1 MRKLIRT
8 LRSSMAANV
17 IGAIILLLVIC
28 GLLVSSIGMASFAT
42 AFKNEYAT
50 STYHMA
56 DTATALINGDHL
68 EDYLDGLESEEY
80 EKTRS
85 NLDIYCKKMSVSL
98 IYVILVDRSDYGRFV
113 SVFNSVDNSVD
124 NSSYVPWELGHK
136 RDTTNDEYRERYRAL
151 YEKESCF
158 ETIYRTHPTDGQHPH
173 ITTLVPVTKSSGEV
187 AAILCM
193 QRPMSELE
201 EASRPFVQKIAFSTI
216 LLSIIAVAFAAVFF
230 KRQVVEPVKIA
241 SDEASRFA
249 RENTKGKPI
258 GKISKYEEIARLAT
272 SIDTMETDMV
282 NYMEHLTTLTAD
294 KQRISTEL
302 SLATQIQ
309 ATMMPHIYPA
319 FPDRTEFDIY
329 ALMHPAK
336 EVGGDFYDFFLIDE
350 DHLCMVMADVSG
362 KGIPA
367 ALFMMA
373 SKIILQSCA
382 MLGQSAA
389 EILTKTNEAICSNN
403 QAGMFITV
411 WLGILE
417 ISSGKL
423 TAANAGH
430 EYPVIKRADGAFE
443 VMKDKHGLVIGA
455 LEGVRYREYELQ
467 FEPGMKLFLYTDGV
481 TEASDAENRMFG
493 LPRMLSALN
502 ADKDAGPEKL
512 LNHVLD
518 AMGDFVKD
526 AEQFDD
532 TTMLCL
538 EYRGKET

>member
-294 KQRISTEL
+294 KQRIRTEL

-403 QAGMFITV
+403 KAGMFITV

-481 TEASDAENRMFG
+481 PEASDAENRMFG

>member
-201 EASRPFVQKIAFSTI
+201 EASRPFVQKSAFSTI

-382 MLGQSAA
+382 MLGQCAA

-481 TEASDAENRMFG
+481 PEASDAENRMFG

>member
-1 MRKLIRT
+1 
-8 LRSSMAANV
+8 
-17 IGAIILLLVIC
+17 
-28 GLLVSSIGMASFAT
+28 
-42 AFKNEYAT
+42 
-50 STYHMA
+50 
-56 DTATALINGDHL
+56 
-68 EDYLDGLESEEY
+68 
-80 EKTRS
+80 
-85 NLDIYCKKMSVSL
+85 
-98 IYVILVDRSDYGRFV
+98 
-113 SVFNSVDNSVD
+113 
-124 NSSYVPWELGHK
+124 
-136 RDTTNDEYRERYRAL
+136 
-151 YEKESCF
+151 
-158 ETIYRTHPTDGQHPH
+158 
-173 ITTLVPVTKSSGEV
+173 
-187 AAILCM
+187 
-193 QRPMSELE
+193 
-201 EASRPFVQKIAFSTI
+201 
-216 LLSIIAVAFAAVFF
+216 
-230 KRQVVEPVKIA
+230 
-241 SDEASRFA
+241 
-249 RENTKGKPI
+249 
-258 GKISKYEEIARLAT
+258 
-272 SIDTMETDMV
+272 
-282 NYMEHLTTLTAD
+282 
-294 KQRISTEL
+294 
-302 SLATQIQ
+302 
-309 ATMMPHIYPA
+309 
-319 FPDRTEFDIY
+319 
-329 ALMHPAK
+329 MHPAK

-481 TEASDAENRMFG
+481 PEASDAENRMFG

>member
-294 KQRISTEL
+294 KQRIRTEL

-382 MLGQSAA
+382 MLGQCAA

-403 QAGMFITV
+403 KAGMFITV

-481 TEASDAENRMFG
+481 PEASDAENRMFG

>member
-294 KQRISTEL
+294 KQRIRTEL

-382 MLGQSAA
+382 MLGQCAA

-481 TEASDAENRMFG
+481 PEASDAENRMFG

>member
-151 YEKESCF
+151 YEKESCL

-481 TEASDAENRMFG
+481 PEASDAENRMFG

>member
-350 DHLCMVMADVSG
+350 DHLCMVIADVSG

-403 QAGMFITV
+403 KAGMFITV

-481 TEASDAENRMFG
+481 PEASDAENRMFG

>member
-382 MLGQSAA
+382 MLGQCAA

-403 QAGMFITV
+403 KAGMFITV

-481 TEASDAENRMFG
+481 PEASDAENRMFG

>member
-28 GLLVSSIGMASFAT
+28 GLLISSIGMASFAT

-382 MLGQSAA
+382 MLGQCAA

-403 QAGMFITV
+403 KAGMFITV

-481 TEASDAENRMFG
+481 PEASDAENRMFG

-526 AEQFDD
+526 TEQFDD

>member
-1 MRKLIRT
+1 
-8 LRSSMAANV
+8 
-17 IGAIILLLVIC
+17 
-28 GLLVSSIGMASFAT
+28 
-42 AFKNEYAT
+42 
-50 STYHMA
+50 MA
-56 DTATALINGDHL
+56 DTATALINGNHL

-403 QAGMFITV
+403 KAGMFITV

-481 TEASDAENRMFG
+481 PEASDAENRMFG

>member
-56 DTATALINGDHL
+56 DTATALINGNHL

-382 MLGQSAA
+382 MLGQCAA

-481 TEASDAENRMFG
+481 PEASDAENRMFG

>member
-56 DTATALINGDHL
+56 DTATALINGNHL

-403 QAGMFITV
+403 KAGMFITV

-481 TEASDAENRMFG
+481 PEASDAENRMFG

>member
-403 QAGMFITV
+403 KAGMFITV

-481 TEASDAENRMFG
+481 PEASDAENRMFG

>member
-230 KRQVVEPVKIA
+230 KRQVVEQVKIA

-382 MLGQSAA
+382 MLGQCAA

-481 TEASDAENRMFG
+481 PEASDAENRMFG

>member
-249 RENTKGKPI
+249 REHTKGKPI

-389 EILTKTNEAICSNN
+389 EILTNTNEAICSNN

-481 TEASDAENRMFG
+481 PEASDAENRMFG

>member
-1 MRKLIRT
+1 
-8 LRSSMAANV
+8 
-17 IGAIILLLVIC
+17 
-28 GLLVSSIGMASFAT
+28 
-42 AFKNEYAT
+42 
-50 STYHMA
+50 
-56 DTATALINGDHL
+56 
-68 EDYLDGLESEEY
+68 
-80 EKTRS
+80 
-85 NLDIYCKKMSVSL
+85 
-98 IYVILVDRSDYGRFV
+98 
-113 SVFNSVDNSVD
+113 
-124 NSSYVPWELGHK
+124 
-136 RDTTNDEYRERYRAL
+136 
-151 YEKESCF
+151 
-158 ETIYRTHPTDGQHPH
+158 
-173 ITTLVPVTKSSGEV
+173 
-187 AAILCM
+187 M

-481 TEASDAENRMFG
+481 PEASDAENRMFG

>member
-56 DTATALINGDHL
+56 DTATALINGNHL

-294 KQRISTEL
+294 KQRIRTEL

-403 QAGMFITV
+403 KAGMFITV

-481 TEASDAENRMFG
+481 PEASDAENRMFG

>member
-241 SDEASRFA
+241 SDEAIRFA

-294 KQRISTEL
+294 KQRIRTEL

-481 TEASDAENRMFG
+481 PEASDAENRMFG

>member
-382 MLGQSAA
+382 MLGQCAA

-481 TEASDAENRMFG
+481 PEASDAENRMFG

>member
-258 GKISKYEEIARLAT
+258 GKISKYEVNATPAT

-382 MLGQSAA
+382 MLGQCAA

-481 TEASDAENRMFG
+481 PEASDAENRMFG

>member
-336 EVGGDFYDFFLIDE
+336 EVSSRKPTKPSAPTTRRGCLSRFGWASSRFQAESSRRLTQG
-350 DHLCMVMADVSG
+350 MS
-362 KGIPA
+362 IP
-367 ALFMMA
+367 
-373 SKIILQSCA
+373 
-382 MLGQSAA
+382 
-389 EILTKTNEAICSNN
+389 
-403 QAGMFITV
+403 
-411 WLGILE
+411 
-417 ISSGKL
+417 
-423 TAANAGH
+423 
-430 EYPVIKRADGAFE
+430 
-443 VMKDKHGLVIGA
+443 
-455 LEGVRYREYELQ
+455 
-467 FEPGMKLFLYTDGV
+467 
-481 TEASDAENRMFG
+481 
-493 LPRMLSALN
+493 
-502 ADKDAGPEKL
+502 
-512 LNHVLD
+512 
-518 AMGDFVKD
+518 
-526 AEQFDD
+526 
-532 TTMLCL
+532 
-538 EYRGKET
+538 

>member
-201 EASRPFVQKIAFSTI
+201 EARRPFVQKIAFSTI

-403 QAGMFITV
+403 KAGMFITV

-481 TEASDAENRMFG
+481 PEASDAENRMFG

>member
-294 KQRISTEL
+294 KQRIRTEL

-481 TEASDAENRMFG
+481 PEASDAENRMFG

>member
-481 TEASDAENRMFG
+481 PEASDAENRMFG

>member
-201 EASRPFVQKIAFSTI
+201 EASR
-216 LLSIIAVAFAAVFF
+216 
-230 KRQVVEPVKIA
+230 KIA

-382 MLGQSAA
+382 MLGQAAA

-481 TEASDAENRMFG
+481 PEASDAENRMFG

>member
-28 GLLVSSIGMASFAT
+28 GLLVSSIGMASFST

-294 KQRISTEL
+294 KQRIRTEL

-382 MLGQSAA
+382 MLGQCAA

-481 TEASDAENRMFG
+481 PEASDAENRMFG